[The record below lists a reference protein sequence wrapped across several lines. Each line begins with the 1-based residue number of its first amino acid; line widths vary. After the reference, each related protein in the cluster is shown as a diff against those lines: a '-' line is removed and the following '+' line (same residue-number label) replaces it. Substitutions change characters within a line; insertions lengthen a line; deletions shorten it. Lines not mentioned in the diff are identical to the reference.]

1 MILRGTPLQR
11 VLRVSLIGLLALFL
25 FSACVQ
31 KLGGEL
37 KLRESRARVVLRKPL
52 AVTVKSELA
61 GSFFNKPISGPH
73 SVRSDLA
80 GNIFFIDEGAQRVI
94 KLDKNFEPTKEQG
107 GLGSSR
113 GLFHAP
119 QSIAVDNSLNIYV
132 ADRELRVIQRFDQ
145 ELNYVDQ
152 IELYDET
159 DALKFGEPSGVGI
172 SSTGDIWI
180 SDKDQTRIAVFDR
193 FNQFKEFYSDF
204 SSTGGFLVSPGA
216 IYSLRN
222 SHMAVCDN
230 RAGRVVVFDQFG
242 GYMRT
247 FGEGILKEPGDIT
260 EDDAGRIWVV
270 DTKLN
275 QVFCFSPSGE
285 ELFRTGTG
293 SRSNLGLTAPKGI
306 TSLGSNILL
315 IADTGADRL
324 LVCEF
329 YLEEE

>member
-1 MILRGTPLQR
+1 MILRGAPLQR
-11 VLRVSLIGLLALFL
+11 VLRVSSLGILGLILFT
-25 FSACVQ
+25 ACVQ
-31 KLGGEL
+31 KLGGEGS
-37 KLRESRARVVLRKPL
+37 LRNRRARVVLRKPL
-52 AVTVKSELA
+52 ALTIKRELPGA
-61 GSFFNKPISGPH
+61 FFEKPISGPH

-80 GNIFFIDEGAQRVI
+80 GNIYFIDEGAQRVI
-94 KLDKNFEPTKEQG
+94 KLNKEFEPVREQG
-107 GLGSSR
+107 GLGSVL
-113 GLFHAP
+113 GLFRAP

-145 ELNYVDQ
+145 ELNYVDK

-159 DALKFGEPSGVGI
+159 DPLKFGEPSAVGV

-180 SDKDQTRIAVFDR
+180 SDRDQTRIVVFDR

-204 SSTGGFLVSPGA
+204 SSTGGYLVSPGA
-216 IYSLRN
+216 IYTLGN
-222 SHMAVCDN
+222 SHVVVCDN
-230 RAGRVVVFDQFG
+230 RAGKIVMFDQFG
-242 GYMRT
+242 GFLSD
-247 FGEGILKEPGDIT
+247 FGQGILKEPGDVT
-260 EDDAGRIWVV
+260 EDDEGRIWVV

-293 SRSNLGLTAPKGI
+293 SRSNLGLTAPRGI

-315 IADTGADRL
+315 IADTGGDRL